1 MIDKI
6 LEKRDNE
13 TDFEWEVRL
22 NVGKVDREIPYV
34 DYDWKEIV
42 DMLGTNVHYDTQRK
56 SAYRDKKWVEYVNQK
71 KIDNVSQ
78 ETLDEINEKLL
89 EIKKEKVKLQDER
102 NLVNNK
108 IRQMARKESFID
120 YIKDNI
126 DSLANVKPMIN
137 YVDNKIEGIISN
149 HAVLMLSDWHVGITV
164 DNYLN
169 KYNLDIRK
177 TRLNEL
183 CKNTIKYCKMNEV
196 EVLHMTFLGD
206 LISGEIHDILR
217 IQNQLKLSEQLIIV
231 SELCSELIFELS
243 KHVKFVNVLAV
254 DGNHD
259 RTIQDK
265 RGALDKDT
273 YLDVIRQFIKLRV
286 KDLKN
291 VSFTDNTRDDEITTI
306 NIEGWKFAC
315 MHGHNIN
322 RSKVS
327 YQMNNVLND
336 MFDYILLGHFHQ
348 GEEHLQ
354 YKTKVITNGSLVG
367 SDTYSKK
374 LKLHTYPMQKLLM
387 VNRDSGVYCTYDIRV

>member
-42 DMLGTNVHYDTQRK
+42 DTLGTNVHYDTQRK

-169 KYNLDIRK
+169 KYNLDICK

-265 RGALDKDT
+265 RDALDKDT

-291 VSFTDNTRDDEITTI
+291 VSFTDNTHDDEITTI

>member
-6 LEKRDNE
+6 LEKRENE
-13 TDFEWEVRL
+13 TDFEWKVRL
-22 NVGKVDREIPYV
+22 GVNKVKREVPYV
-34 DYDWKEIV
+34 DYDWQELVNI
-42 DMLGTNVHYDTQRK
+42 LGLTCSPDHYRK
-56 SAYRDKKWVEYVNQK
+56 LSYAYNEYADYLNEK
-71 KIDNVSQ
+71 KIDDVSC
-78 ETLDEINEKLL
+78 ETLEEINKKLL
-89 EIKKEKVKLQDER
+89 EIKMRKVQLQDEH

-108 IRQMARKESFID
+108 IRQMARKESFIG

-137 YVDNKIEGIISN
+137 YVDNEIEGIISN

-169 KYNLDIRK
+169 KYNLDICK
-177 TRLNEL
+177 KRLNEL
-183 CKNTIKYCKMNEV
+183 CKNTIKYCKMNEI
-196 EVLHMTFLGD
+196 EVLHMAFLGD

-217 IQNQLKLSEQLIIV
+217 IQNQLKLSEQLITA

-243 KHVKFVNVLAV
+243 KHIKFINVLAV

-265 RGALDKDT
+265 RDALDKDT
-273 YLDVIRQFIKLRV
+273 YLDVIRQFIKLRI

-291 VSFTDNTRDDEITTI
+291 VSFADNTHDDEVTTI

-336 MFDYILLGHFHQ
+336 IFDYILLGHFHQ

-354 YKTKVITNGSLVG
+354 YKTKIITNGSLVG